1 MFKGKGLF
9 NKVGFIGNGKIC
21 SLFSA
26 TLSNLF
32 ASKFYKGQ
40 SSFDSVGGTN
50 DEQTGFAFDK
60 QLYMEARTRTFIG
73 SLSKPNDMVRDM
85 NAGAQS
91 LDGSQ
96 CIARKEI
103 TEGDEVRYTMQEHMT
118 GVETYG
124 DMPVQRGD
132 FLGYKNQYARV
143 NMIKTPAIPIQG
155 ETAQQKVKAS
165 ITDIPA
171 AVKNEV
177 IDYTAETMELQAIGG
192 LIWGASPSV
201 LLPTAEGGLGVT
213 LGVGAGGGAG
223 VPLMPMHFY
232 TPDTGKIAYNTTVAA
247 YNSSVNDAINGI
259 DASADDS
266 VSLTKLQMLSR
277 MKEKINF
284 WPTVLNGKKY
294 KAINL
299 CDPDL
304 WWRINHLLKDYYKDA
319 RERSANNPIFG
330 IDHQLEFLNEL
341 FISVPN
347 LEKFRP
353 VYNSATGVPDFGP
366 GIRGDFRK
374 HVPSATTALML
385 TISQRALVEGYNGSV
400 RLTKE
405 VGPHED
411 GLEIAAR
418 TMLGYMR
425 GEWYAKDGRADTT
438 NAAVCYSVFAS
449 VFYEPGVGVGY

>member
-9 NKVGFIGNGKIC
+9 NKVGYVGIAG
-21 SLFSA
+21 LFSA
-26 TLSNLF
+26 TLKSF
-32 ASKFYKGQ
+32 FTSKFYKGPA
-40 SSFDSVGGTN
+40 SFDSVGGSN
-50 DEQTGFAFDK
+50 DEQTGFAFDT
-60 QLYMEARTRTFIG
+60 QLFMEARTRTFIG

-103 TEGDEVRYTMQEHMT
+103 TEGEEVRYTMQEHMT

-143 NMIKTPAIPIQG
+143 NMIKTPAVPIQG
-155 ETAQQKVKAS
+155 EMAQQRVKKS

-171 AVKNEV
+171 SVKNEV
-177 IDYTAETMELQAIGG
+177 IDYTAETMELQALGG
-192 LIWGASPSV
+192 LVWGASPSV
-201 LLPTAEGGLGVT
+201 LLPTSEGGLGVS

-223 VPLMPMHFY
+223 VPLMPMHFW
-232 TPDTGKIAYNTTVAA
+232 TPDTGKVAYSTTVAT
-247 YNSSVNDAINGI
+247 YNSSINDAINGI

-266 VSLTKLQMLSR
+266 VSLNKLKTLSR
-277 MKEKINF
+277 LKEKINF

-304 WWRINHLLKDYYKDA
+304 WYRIDHLLATYYKDA

-330 IDHQLEFLNEL
+330 ITHQLEYLDEL

-353 VYNSATGVPDFGP
+353 AYNSGTGIPDFGP

-374 HVPSATTALML
+374 YTTSSTNALMIS
-385 TISQRALVEGYNGSV
+385 ISQRALVEGYNGSV

-405 VGPHED
+405 EGRHED

-418 TMLGYMR
+418 TKLGYMR

-438 NAAVCYSVFAS
+438 NAAVCYSVFVSA
-449 VFYEPGVGVGY
+449 FYEPGVGVGY